1 MVLLNR
7 QTGIKYKVLLLLQI
21 SLAILVSVKAE
32 EELSSDAPVI
42 SFNVDDLTDADI
54 MILRNRLKL
63 LDLYESDDDT
73 LLALAAGL
81 AGANDSV

>member
-7 QTGIKYKVLLLLQI
+7 QTGIKYKLLLFLQI
-21 SLAILVSVKAE
+21 SLAILVSVRAE

-54 MILRNRLKL
+54 LILRNRLKL